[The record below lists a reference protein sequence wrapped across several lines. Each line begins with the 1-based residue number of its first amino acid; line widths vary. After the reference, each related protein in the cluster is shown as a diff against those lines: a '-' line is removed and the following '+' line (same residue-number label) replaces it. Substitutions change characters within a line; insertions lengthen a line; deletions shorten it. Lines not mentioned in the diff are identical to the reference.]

1 MKGYVLGLFTLVFWA
16 SDVWSAPWQS
26 LIEDRT
32 EHHLQDVVALR
43 HWFHANPELG
53 NREFNTSARIAQE
66 LKDLGF
72 DDVKEGIA
80 HTGVVGMLRGGRPG
94 PTVALRADMDALP
107 VKEKTGLPFASTVT
121 TLWGGVE
128 TGVMHACGHDAHMAI
143 LLGVARVL
151 SDLRAE
157 IPGNVM
163 FVFQPAEEGPPLDE
177 EGGAELML
185 KEGIFRGADRPGAV
199 FGLHVFPG
207 PTGSIMYRPNGFM
220 AASDYLEIEV
230 EGVQTHGSMPWGG
243 VDPIAAAAQVVNSLQ
258 TVVSRQMDISKAP
271 AVVTIGTIAGGNRG
285 NIISDRVLM
294 TGTIRTLD
302 PQMQTEIHERVRNT
316 ATAAAATMNATAKVT
331 IDVGYPVTVNNPKL
345 TQEMSQVLNWASD
358 GAASIV
364 PPVMGAEDF
373 SYLAMEVPGLFFALG
388 VLPDPGDDRVVGV
401 NHSPYFFV
409 NDRALPVGIRAL
421 SGLALN
427 WLQSSVE

>member
-1 MKGYVLGLFTLVFWA
+1 
-16 SDVWSAPWQS
+16 
-26 LIEDRT
+26 
-32 EHHLQDVVALR
+32 
-43 HWFHANPELG
+43 
-53 NREFNTSARIAQE
+53 
-66 LKDLGF
+66 
-72 DDVKEGIA
+72 
-80 HTGVVGMLRGGRPG
+80 
-94 PTVALRADMDALP
+94 
-107 VKEKTGLPFASTVT
+107 
-121 TLWGGVE
+121 
-128 TGVMHACGHDAHMAI
+128 
-143 LLGVARVL
+143 
-151 SDLRAE
+151 
-157 IPGNVM
+157 
-163 FVFQPAEEGPPLDE
+163 
-177 EGGAELML
+177 
-185 KEGIFRGADRPGAV
+185 
-199 FGLHVFPG
+199 
-207 PTGSIMYRPNGFM
+207 M

-331 IDVGYPVTVNNPKL
+331 IDVGYPVTVNDPKL

-427 WLQSSVE
+427 WLQSNVE